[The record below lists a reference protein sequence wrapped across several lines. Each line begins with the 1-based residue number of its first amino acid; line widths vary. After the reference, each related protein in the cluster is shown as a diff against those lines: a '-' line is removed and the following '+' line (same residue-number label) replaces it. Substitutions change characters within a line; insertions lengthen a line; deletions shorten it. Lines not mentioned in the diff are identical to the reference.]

1 MANKYVRV
9 ASKEKVV
16 DGRNFV
22 ERPVVAWY
30 GKSTWPVPRAVDGVK
45 FPDIRYE
52 IDTQKVSIYDPDAD
66 DWTEQ

>member
-22 ERPVVAWY
+22 ERSVVAWY
-30 GKSTWPVPRAVDGVK
+30 GKSTWSVPKAADGVK

-52 IDTQKVSIYDPDAD
+52 IDTQKVSIYDPDND